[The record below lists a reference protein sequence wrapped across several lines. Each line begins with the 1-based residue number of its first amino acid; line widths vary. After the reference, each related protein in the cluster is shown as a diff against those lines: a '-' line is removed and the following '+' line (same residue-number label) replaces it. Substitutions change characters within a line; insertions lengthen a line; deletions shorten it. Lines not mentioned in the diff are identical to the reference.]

1 MPNLAQLPTSELGR
15 YLTFADLAKVTET
28 PVDTL
33 VTWHR
38 LIRAM
43 GFVFGQKHRGVW
55 NFSPHE
61 LFQINIAA
69 SLSTAGHPV
78 SIEALRQILEGTRDT
93 SQPTASLFLTT
104 RSTFAIV
111 AVNTRDLWDALAHM
125 LERAEAN
132 SDAQ

>member
-1 MPNLAQLPTSELGR
+1 MATPDALPSSDLGR
-15 YLTFADLAKVTET
+15 YLTFADAAKTTET

-38 LIRAM
+38 LVLAM
-43 GFVFGQKHRGVW
+43 GHQFGRKIRGVW

-61 LFQINIAA
+61 LYQFNVAA

-78 SIEALRQILEGTRDT
+78 GIETLRQVIEATSTEGRP
-93 SQPTASLFLTT
+93 SGSLFLTT

-111 AVNTRDLWDALAHM
+111 AVNTRDLWDVLAHM
-125 LERAEAN
+125 LARAEADN
-132 SDAQ
+132 A